1 MKEETMNIF
10 QRCVDNIPPEINLEI
25 DLLYDL
31 SDRMS
36 SIMGTNNISI
46 EDIVNKLDIPIEEVC
61 GILSSSEFIKNMKI
75 FKVLFLDI
83 DGVLNSDDYFNNRE
97 DSDNRPYPLSEFDPK
112 AVIKINKVLE
122 KCDLLVISSD
132 WRFQTNLKNILIEV
146 GIDKNKV
153 NSAILT
159 PFLGQVFKDNV
170 RGHEIDFVIKN
181 LKRFYKKVN
190 YVIID
195 DLLTFMPFQK
205 VHLVHTSFKTG
216 ITDNDVNK
224 AIEILENTRLYV

>member
-1 MKEETMNIF
+1 MQVRF
-10 QRCVDNIPPEINLEI
+10 
-25 DLLYDL
+25 L
-31 SDRMS
+31 S
-36 SIMGTNNISI
+36 GAQ
-46 EDIVNKLDIPIEEVC
+46 KL
-61 GILSSSEFIKNMKI
+61 FIMKI

-97 DSDNRPYPLSEFDPK
+97 DSDNRQYPLSEFDPK

-122 KCDLLVISSD
+122 KCDLLVMSSD
-132 WRFQTNLKNILIEV
+132 WRFQINLKSILIEV

-153 NSAILT
+153 NSVILT
-159 PFLGQVFKDNV
+159 PYLGHVFKDNL

-181 LKRFYKKVN
+181 LKRTYKKVN

-195 DLLTFMPFQK
+195 DLLEFMPFQK
-205 VHLVHTSFKTG
+205 VHLVHTYFKTG

-224 AIEILENTRLYV
+224 AIEILEDTGLYV